1 MAGRFI
7 LHGLTAA
14 KSAARPEVVHRARI
28 LGLRTGVA
36 EDWPLDAA
44 RKVDALVCDAKR
56 SAGESGVHCHSRQDH
71 TPPVAYEVDLQ
82 GLHPTKASSQENMQ
96 GKGATKKLI

>member
-1 MAGRFI
+1 M
-7 LHGLTAA
+7 HGLTAA

-71 TPPVAYEVDLQ
+71 NRPCEVDLQ
-82 GLHPTKASSQENMQ
+82 GLHPTKASRKTCKEVL
-96 GKGATKKLI
+96 KAKEGATKKLI